1 MTYYERLQNVTII
14 GAAGKMGSGITL
26 LTAVEMADVSL
37 MPKNKGKKFVLNA
50 LDLNK
55 EALEGLLGYLE
66 AQVTKLSAKKMSV
79 LKEVYPDITD
89 EEKITEQYVKDVLAI
104 VNPVSEM
111 SAAKDSTMIF
121 EAAVENPD
129 IKVKIFK
136 ELETVNPLKPWYFT
150 NTSSIPI
157 HTLNDNASLDGRI
170 VGFHFYNPPAVQKL
184 VELIAAD
191 KTLPELV
198 EFASTYAKRL
208 RKVVVFSNDIA
219 AFIGNGHFTRD
230 ILHAV
235 SEVECLT
242 KEISLPE
249 AIYTMNR
256 VSQEYLVRPMGIFQL
271 CDYVGIDVCSKIL
284 NVMSDNISDEDF
296 SCEILDKMVGANV
309 IGGQNSDGSQ
319 KDGFLKYENGRPVAI
334 YDFNEKEYVAI
345 ADFKEQADLR
355 LGAKPKSSVK
365 WKEAISSPEK
375 DALLEAHFAEI
386 KTMDTLGAQLA
397 SVYGKKAI
405 EIGKNLINGGVAN
418 NEKDVNTVMMTGFFH
433 AYGPINKL
441 F

>member
-26 LTAVEMADVSL
+26 LTAVEIADVSL
-37 MPKNKGKKFVLNA
+37 MPENKGKKFVLNA

-55 EALEGLLGYLE
+55 DALAGLLGYLE
-66 AQVTKLSAKKMSV
+66 AQVTRLAGKKMAA
-79 LKEVYPDITD
+79 LKAVYTNITD
-89 EEKITEQYVKDVLAI
+89 EAEITSQYVKDVLSV

-136 ELETVNPLKPWYFT
+136 ELETINSLKPWYFT

-157 HTLNDNASLDGRI
+157 HTLNDNAGLEGRI

-184 VELIAAD
+184 VELIGAD

-198 EFASTYAKRL
+198 EFASMFAKRL
-208 RKVVVFSNDIA
+208 RKVVIFSNDIA

-230 ILHAV
+230 ILHAAT
-235 SEVECLT
+235 EVELLAT
-242 KEISLPE
+242 AISLPE
-249 AIYTMNR
+249 AIYTMNK

-284 NVMSDNISDEDF
+284 KVMASYIKDEDF
-296 SCEILDKMVGANV
+296 SCSLLDSMIEANV
-309 IGGQNSDGSQ
+309 IGGQNSDGTQ
-319 KDGFLKYENGRPVAI
+319 KDGILKYEKGRPVAI
-334 YDFNEKEYVAI
+334 FDFNEKAYVAI
-345 ADFKEQADLR
+345 SDFKEQADAR
-355 LGAKPKSSVK
+355 LGEKPKSAVK
-365 WKEAISSPEK
+365 WKDAISSPEK
-375 DALLEAHFAEI
+375 DVLLKAHFGEI
-386 KTMDTLGAQLA
+386 KTMENLGAQLA
-397 SVYGKKAI
+397 IQYGNKAVQ
-405 EIGKNLINGGVAN
+405 IGKNLVKAGVAN
-418 NEKDVNTVMMTGFFH
+418 NAADVNTVMMTGFFH
-433 AYGPINKL
+433 AYGPINEL

>member
-37 MPKNKGKKFVLNA
+37 MPENKGKKFVLNA

>member
-26 LTAVEMADVSL
+26 LTAVEIADVSL
-37 MPKNKGKKFVLNA
+37 MAENKDKNFVLNA

-55 EALEGLLGYLE
+55 DALAGLLGYLE
-66 AQVTKLSAKKMSV
+66 AQVTRLAGKKMTA
-79 LKEVYPDITD
+79 LKSIYPSLTD
-89 EEKITEQYVKDVLAI
+89 EAEITAQYVKDVLAI

-136 ELETVNPLKPWYFT
+136 ELETINSLKPWYFT

-157 HTLNDNASLDGRI
+157 HTLDEKAALEGRI

-184 VELIAAD
+184 VELIGAE

-198 EFASTYAKRL
+198 EFADMFAKRL
-208 RKVVVFSNDIA
+208 RKVVIFSNDIA

-230 ILHAV
+230 ILHATT
-235 SEVECLT
+235 EVGYLSSA
-242 KEISLPE
+242 ISLYE
-249 AIYTMNR
+249 SIYTMNK

-284 NVMSDNISDEDF
+284 KVMAAHIPNEDF
-296 SCEILDKMVGANV
+296 SCELLDKMMEANV

-319 KDGFLKYENGRPVAI
+319 KDGFFMYEKGRAVAV
-334 YDFNEKEYVAI
+334 YDYTLGGYVKI
-345 ADFKEQADLR
+345 EDFKVPTDER
-355 LGAKPKSSVK
+355 LGAKPASAVK
-365 WKEAISSPEK
+365 WKDAISSPEK
-375 DALLEAHFAEI
+375 DSLLKAHFAEL
-386 KTMDTLGAQLA
+386 KTMDSLGAQLA
-397 SVYGKKAI
+397 STYGKKAV
-405 EIGKNLINGGVAN
+405 EIGENLIKAGVAN
-418 NEKDVNTVMMTGFFH
+418 NVEDVNTVMMTGFFH
-433 AYGPINKL
+433 AYGPINEL